1 MDSPSTEILS
11 TTLKTMKDLVST
23 LTESTEDAETRKF
36 GNEVMEQVLR
46 FQSAIF
52 DFRDQ
57 LAALQE
63 ENRDLKE
70 KLSLKDEV
78 FWENPFYWKRQGD
91 QKDGPYCQKCYDDV
105 DSILVHLID
114 DDDCGFWRCLTCR
127 SSYQGPNYRAPT
139 DGTDSRPWRGF

>member
-1 MDSPSTEILS
+1 MDGPSTEILS

-70 KLSLKDEV
+70 KLSFKDEV
-78 FWENPFYWKRQGD
+78 FWENPFYWKKQGD
-91 QKDGPYCQKCYDDV
+91 QKDGPYCQKCYEDV
-105 DSILVHLID
+105 GLSET
-114 DDDCGFWRCLTCR
+114 RCRFAGCR
-127 SSYQGPNYRAPT
+127 EGRFATKAGIKRMIGP
-139 DGTDSRPWRGF
+139 S